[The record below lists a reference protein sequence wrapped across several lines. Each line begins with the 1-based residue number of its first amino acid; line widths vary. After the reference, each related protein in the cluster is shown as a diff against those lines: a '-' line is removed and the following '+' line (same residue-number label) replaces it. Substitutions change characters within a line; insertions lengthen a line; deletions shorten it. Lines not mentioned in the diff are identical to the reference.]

1 MHAMLRRTLYNG
13 CHTCAHKHTDRGTA
27 VHTRTH
33 ARTACMHNNA
43 NIAEVLADRDMVY
56 IAQVTGFAASLH
68 MLRAALEV
76 L

>member
-1 MHAMLRRTLYNG
+1 MHAMLRKALNNG
-13 CHTCAHKHTDRGTA
+13 CQTCAHRHRDRGTA
-27 VHTRTH
+27 VHT
-33 ARTACMHNNA
+33 RTACMHNNA

>member
-1 MHAMLRRTLYNG
+1 
-13 CHTCAHKHTDRGTA
+13 
-27 VHTRTH
+27 
-33 ARTACMHNNA
+33 MHNNA